1 MQKTIKPLPKSQV
14 EITFELTAEELKPYF
29 DRAIEKISSQKP
41 IEGFRPGKAPY
52 DILKQHYGEMKIYGE
67 AADLAIPEKL
77 FEAIKEDG
85 FDVIEQPQVDI
96 VKLAPANPFI
106 FKTTLTLLPKIIELG
121 NFKKIKI
128 KRKEIKTEESQID
141 NLLREV
147 QNMRAKEVA
156 EDKAVEKNDKVE
168 VDYDISIDHVA
179 LETGLARKYPI
190 IIGAGHFLPGFEEQ
204 VTGMKKGETK
214 EFKLTFPEKHYDKK
228 LAGKEADF
236 KVTVNA
242 VYRRELPEINDEF
255 AKSLGGFEKLED
267 VKKQLR
273 TNLEEEA
280 KAKEDQRI
288 EIEMLEKIV
297 DASKFEDIPSGLI
310 DSEAHKMVHELEENV
325 EAQGI
330 KFDDYLM
337 SIKKNHDQLL
347 LDFAP
352 QALKR
357 VKTALIVKEI
367 AKKEN
372 IEVEPKEIDAEVEK
386 TVAQYPD
393 NDDIKKQIRSEAYRH
408 YLENVLTNRKV
419 IDFLK
424 SIIVE

>member
-29 DRAIEKISSQKP
+29 ARAIEKISSQKP

-77 FEAIKEDG
+77 FEAIKEG
-85 FDVIEQPQVDI
+85 SFDVIEQPQVDI
-96 VKLAPANPFI
+96 IKLAPANSFI
-106 FKTTLTLLPKIIELG
+106 FKATLTLLPKIIELG
-121 NFKKIKI
+121 DFKKIEV
-128 KRKEIKTEESQID
+128 KRKETKTEESQID
-141 NLLREV
+141 NLLKEV
-147 QNMRAKEVA
+147 QNMRAKEIA
-156 EDKAVEKNDKVE
+156 EDKVVEKNDKVE

-190 IIGAGHFLPGFEEQ
+190 IIGTGHFLPGFEEQ
-204 VTGMKKGETK
+204 VIGMKKGETK

-228 LAGKEADF
+228 LAGKEANF
-236 KVTVNA
+236 KVTINN
-242 VYRRELPEINDEF
+242 VYRLELPEINDEF
-255 AKSLGGFEKLED
+255 AKSLGAFEKLED

-273 TNLEEEA
+273 MNITEEA

-297 DASKFEDIPSGLI
+297 DISKFEDIPPSLV
-310 DSEAHKMVHELEENV
+310 DSEAHKMIHELEENV
-325 EAQGI
+325 ETQGI

-347 LDFAP
+347 LDFAS

-357 VKTALIVKEI
+357 VKTALIIKEI
-367 AKKEN
+367 AKQEK
-372 IEVEPKEIDAEVEK
+372 IQVEPKEIDAEVEK